1 MRRVI
6 EDNGRFNWQLA
17 VTGNDV
23 VASFHYPGDKSI
35 YYSTERI
42 ANRLRDPSE
51 FGLLP
56 LEVIERY
63 HRKSQTDTP
72 MGVLARKVRA
82 AVHDDASEVPA

>member
-6 EDNGRFNWQLA
+6 DGGVRYDWQLA
-17 VTGNDV
+17 VIGSDV
-23 VASFHYPGDKSI
+23 VASVHYPGGPSI
-35 YYSTERI
+35 TYSTEKLP
-42 ANRLRDPSE
+42 NKKRDPSE

-56 LEVIERY
+56 IEVVQRY

-72 MGVLARKVRA
+72 MGVIVRKVQA